1 MTISKIC
8 YFAAQMIYPIHFENE
23 HHLIHSFR
31 PVDLER
37 FSAITEDVY
46 RILSDERTLHYI
58 PSKRLN
64 SLSETE
70 VFLRT
75 MIINFHT
82 GRNFLHFITE
92 KKTSKVVGIIDLIS
106 PTVAKEHYQINLY
119 PFFVEFYLGSFAT
132 GCYLMTEI
140 LPPVIQQLRDQGIQN
155 IGAIVNRENT
165 AAKKVL
171 AKAKFR
177 KKQLFDLQ
185 QDFYQLEI

>member
-1 MTISKIC
+1 
-8 YFAAQMIYPIHFENE
+8 MIYPIHFENE
-23 HHLIHSFR
+23 HYLIHSFR

-37 FSAITEDVY
+37 FSALTEDVY

-58 PSKRLN
+58 PSKRLS
-64 SLSETE
+64 SLTETE

-106 PTVAKEHYQINLY
+106 PELAREHYQITLY

-140 LPPVIQQLRDQGIQN
+140 LPVVIQQLLDQGIEN

-171 AKAKFR
+171 TKARFR